1 MGINTAIHASHRGW
15 DSFFPCSF
23 SIICTTKA
31 VKASRPARTQPILR
45 PGLVLIDPDWVVRSE
60 GAKTLNLGPRCFR
73 ELHGVREG
81 AKRIARST
89 EDDRLLFYQ
98 CSGANSWRACAVPSL
113 SIA

>member
-1 MGINTAIHASHRGW
+1 MPRIGDGTA
-15 DSFFPCSF
+15 SFPVHFQLLGPR
-23 SIICTTKA
+23 KRL
-31 VKASRPARTQPILR
+31 KASRPARTQPILR
-45 PGLVLIDPDWVVRSE
+45 PGLVLIDPDWVVRSQ
-60 GAKTLNLGPRCFR
+60 GAKTRNLGPRCFR
-73 ELHGVREG
+73 ELHGAREG